1 MTIKYLKK
9 APLHSRSNDTKTQK
23 IVQDILSEIE
33 VGGDEKA
40 LEYAAK
46 FDNYDGEVILSNNA
60 IDAATALVLS
70 LIHI

>member
-9 APLHSRSNDTKTQK
+9 APLHSRSDDTKTQQ
-23 IVQDILSEIE
+23 IVRDILSDIE

-40 LEYAAK
+40 LE
-46 FDNYDGEVILSNNA
+46 
-60 IDAATALVLS
+60 LS

>member
-9 APLHSRSNDTKTQK
+9 APLHSRSDDTKTQQ
-23 IVQDILSEIE
+23 IVRDILSDIE

-46 FDNYDGEVILSNNA
+46 FDNYAVSYTHLTLPTTD
-60 IDAATALVLS
+60 
-70 LIHI
+70 